1 MSDASLFRTIHIG
14 GYMRKYFFFDIDG
27 TLTTPLTADYPKSAQ
42 ETIRKL
48 KEQGHL
54 VAIATGR
61 MQADAAEVAEKLG
74 IDTIVSDGGNAV
86 TENGKI
92 YFHKSLPI
100 NSSFSLLDDL
110 DVEKHPWAVAPMNK
124 KYRKT
129 RCINYLQKVV
139 DRYYETEVDP
149 NYDYHSEDTLYK
161 IFISCKK
168 DEVNDISLHGL
179 PYVWFST
186 DTMIIEST
194 SKERGIEYLQQK
206 YNASDDQIIVFGDGL
221 NDRSMFKPEWMSI
234 AMGNGKDELKKK
246 AKYVTDNAEND
257 GIYKACKH
265 FGWI

>member
-1 MSDASLFRTIHIG
+1 
-14 GYMRKYFFFDIDG
+14 MRKYFFFDIDG

-110 DVEKHPWAVAPMNK
+110 DIKKHPWAVAPMNK

-161 IFISCKK
+161 IFISWTNCQIKCNTYGKK
-168 DEVNDISLHGL
+168 PKSSSLGVLYFIHFLGL
-179 PYVWFST
+179 LF
-186 DTMIIEST
+186 I
-194 SKERGIEYLQQK
+194 
-206 YNASDDQIIVFGDGL
+206 N
-221 NDRSMFKPEWMSI
+221 FK
-234 AMGNGKDELKKK
+234 L
-246 AKYVTDNAEND
+246 
-257 GIYKACKH
+257 
-265 FGWI
+265 